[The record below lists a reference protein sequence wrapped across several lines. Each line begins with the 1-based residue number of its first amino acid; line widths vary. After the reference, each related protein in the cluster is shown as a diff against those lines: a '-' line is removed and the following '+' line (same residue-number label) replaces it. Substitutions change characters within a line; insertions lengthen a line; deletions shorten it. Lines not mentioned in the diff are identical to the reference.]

1 MVCTL
6 DPCSL
11 RAVQS
16 FRNTEPIGE
25 PVTQEDVIALMDRVA
40 SDSAL
45 RERLQEVTS
54 AEAIVEIAASMG
66 FGIGPSSGS
75 DMLTDAELDGIGTSA
90 TDRTCYG
97 TTDCCQTKRTC
108 FGTTDCCR

>member
-1 MVCTL
+1 M
-6 DPCSL
+6 
-11 RAVQS
+11 
-16 FRNTEPIGE
+16 GE
-25 PVTQEDVIALMDRVA
+25 LVTQEDVIALLDRVS

-54 AEAIVEIAASMG
+54 AEEIVEVAASMG
-66 FGIGPSSGS
+66 FGIGPSLAS
-75 DMLTDAELDGIGTSA
+75 DMLTDADLDGIGTSA
-90 TDRTCYG
+90 TDRTCHG